1 LFHEAG
7 SWVGRNKITPQQQ
20 NAISEKAKF
29 NRSKYSKLGLITA
42 YKGFEGKKRV
52 KRLLIRYN

>member
-7 SWVGRNKITPQQQ
+7 SWVGSNKITPWQQ
-20 NAISEKAKF
+20 NAISEKAEF
-29 NRSKYSKLGLITA
+29 YWGKYFKLGLITA
-42 YKGFEGKKRV
+42 YKGFGRKRRV